1 MKLYKSN
8 WPYYVFLWFLRGPVD
23 FSGQV
28 VSDLCPFAFQTSCTY
43 FMLYMWSLVQ
53 MGWCARQTFCE
64 ALPKGSKVVS
74 FLYINELI
82 PVTMRGLEVFIIFS
96 NSSSFLLA
104 NIPNHELY
112 KCILLFQ
119 QQRTLTQALQRNV
132 SLSYS
137 NCFSVSR
144 SHQHV

>member
-1 MKLYKSN
+1 MTWKTCWWALNPDFRFISFWSNLKEFYVQSLLSRLRAHISCYTSEAGYK
-8 WPYYVFLWFLRGPVD
+8 WD
-23 FSGQV
+23 
-28 VSDLCPFAFQTSCTY
+28 D
-43 FMLYMWSLVQ
+43 VQ
-53 MGWCARQTFCE
+53 HTLCE
-64 ALPKGSKVVS
+64 AWPKGSKVVS